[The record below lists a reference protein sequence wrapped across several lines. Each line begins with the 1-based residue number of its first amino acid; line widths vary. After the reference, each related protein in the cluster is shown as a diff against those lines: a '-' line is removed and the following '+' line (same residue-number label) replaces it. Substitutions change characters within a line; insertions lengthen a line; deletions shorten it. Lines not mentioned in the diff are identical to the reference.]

1 MLARFFKPKW
11 QHHKAEIRLRAIS
24 KLSAADPASD
34 EILTQLALQ
43 DQDAEVRRTAL
54 TRILATQVLLRASQE
69 DSDSQNRTTALQ
81 RITHLISGELGQLEL
96 AERQALMSHIQTT
109 DLLLH
114 LALNANLPE
123 LRQHALLQ
131 LEDETLL
138 LDLIRQSDNSDI
150 RRTAAERIEQPE
162 LLEQL
167 ERESRGRDKRLYR
180 IARDKLQQLR
190 DQAQQAA
197 TRQQRR
203 DELLSSLQQLAR
215 SDAFPQFGAK
225 LDALNIEWQR
235 YSDDASSDTRQ
246 QWQQLD
252 TLCNSRRQQLD
263 QQREAEAAQAAAQAA
278 QQEAIQQL
286 RQQLEAGNEQD
297 PIDKDVLDTLSTQ
310 WQQLKAD
317 ADNVNCRAI
326 ESALST
332 QRRTHDARHALAQQQ
347 DALNALI
354 SQLEQNLAQANR
366 KQLQQW
372 QKKSDQLRSTVNWPG
387 SLPQPALLKQLSA
400 LQSRIEAR
408 QNELQQQRSAQAEA
422 ADQSLNELSNLIEA
436 GEARRADKQHNQVQK
451 QLASFNPAQQQR
463 YKTLYAQLQELRDWQ
478 GYALTPKR
486 EALCSQ
492 MEALIDTPLA
502 TDELAAEIRQLQQ
515 QWREL
520 DHSGNVHSRTL
531 WLRFKQAS
539 DQAYKP
545 CDTHYAQ
552 QRQQRQQNLEQRE
565 QMCDQLDSYLSQVD
579 WQDVD
584 WRAVEELSRTAKNE
598 WRHYS
603 PVDRAPGKVQQSRF
617 NKQINTLESRLKG
630 QRKAVQQV
638 KEGLLLEAAA
648 LLEMDDLQQATE
660 QAKQLQQRW
669 KEAGTTFRTQERRLW
684 TEFRNHCNA
693 LFEKRKENLQQA
705 RQQQHQDQSQLS
717 QLCETLSAL
726 HQQAA
731 RGTDI
736 SNELDNLDRQ
746 YQALV
751 SQESSLNGGQQK
763 QYQQLSALIH
773 AQLEQRRQ
781 LFGSTWQGLKLRDGL
796 CQQQE
801 SALLDSSSVD
811 TQAIADAWQAAP
823 PLQGEWADAIERR
836 FAITEQLAR
845 QPDELQATV
854 ANQGEYL
861 RQLCIRLEIALSEP
875 SPVEDEA
882 LRLEYQLQRLQQALK
897 RQQDGYDMADI
908 QQLVFERLCLPFYH
922 CHSELNG
929 RFEQL
934 LARHNL
940 A

>member
-24 KLSAADPASD
+24 KLSADDPGTE
-34 EILTQLALQ
+34 EILTRLALQ

-54 TRILATQVLLRASQE
+54 TRVLATQVLLRASQE
-69 DSDSQNRTTALQ
+69 DSDNQNRTTALQ
-81 RITHLISGELGQLEL
+81 RITHLISGELGQLSL
-96 AERQALMSHIQTT
+96 DERLVLMSHIQTT

-123 LRQHALLQ
+123 LRQHALQQ
-131 LEDETLL
+131 LEDESLL

-167 ERESRGRDKRLYR
+167 ERDNRGRDKRLYR

-190 DQAQQAA
+190 EQAQQAA
-197 TRQQRR
+197 SRQQRR
-203 DELLSSLQQLAR
+203 QELLASLQQLAR
-215 SDAFPQFGAK
+215 ADAFPQFGAK
-225 LDALNIEWQR
+225 LDALNAEWQR
-235 YSDDASSDTRQ
+235 CNDDVSTDEQQ

-252 TLCNSRRQQLD
+252 TLCSSRRQQLD
-263 QQREAEAAQAAAQAA
+263 QQRDEAAAQVAEHAA
-278 QQEAIQQL
+278 QQAKIQQL
-286 RQQLEAGNEQD
+286 RQQLEINSEQEPTD
-297 PIDKDVLDTLSTQ
+297 RDTLDALTEQ
-310 WQQLKAD
+310 WLHLKAD
-317 ADNVNCRAI
+317 ADTHSSRAI
-326 ESALST
+326 EGYLTGLRRAL
-332 QRRTHDARHALAQQQ
+332 DAQHALGQQLDSLTQ
-347 DALNALI
+347 LL
-354 SQLEQNLAQANR
+354 SQMEQTLAQASS

-372 QKKSDQLRSTVNWPG
+372 QKKGDRLRSSINWPN
-387 SLPQPALLKQLSA
+387 SLPQPAVLQQLSG
-400 LQSRIEAR
+400 LQSQLETRQSELREQKNVQTEA
-408 QNELQQQRSAQAEA
+408 L
-422 ADQSLNELSNLIEA
+422 DQTLSQLDSLIEA
-436 GEARRADKQHNQVQK
+436 GEARRADKLHNQIQK
-451 QLASFNPAQQQR
+451 QLADYNPAQQQR
-463 YKTLYAQLQELRDWQ
+463 YKTLYAQLQDLRDWQ

-492 MEALIDTPLA
+492 MEALIDASLDTDDLA
-502 TDELAAEIRQLQQ
+502 NEIRQLQQ

-531 WLRFKQAS
+531 WLRFKKAS
-539 DQAYKP
+539 DQAYQP
-545 CDTHYAQ
+545 CDAHYAQ
-552 QRQQRQQNLEQRE
+552 QRQQRQQNLQQRE
-565 QMCDQLDSYLSQVD
+565 QMCDQLDAYLDQVD
-579 WQDVD
+579 WQDAD

-638 KEGLLLEAAA
+638 KEALLLEAAT
-648 LLEMDDLQQATE
+648 LIELDDLQQATE

-669 KEAGTTFRTQERRLW
+669 KDAGTTFRTQERKLW
-684 TEFRNHCNA
+684 TEFRNHCNT
-693 LFEKRKENLQQA
+693 LFEKLKENQQQA
-705 RQQQHQDQSQLS
+705 RSQQHQDQSQLA
-717 QLCETLSAL
+717 QLCETLSTL

-736 SNELDNLDRQ
+736 SNELAALDAQ

-751 SQESSLNGGQQK
+751 SQESSLNSGQQK

-773 AQLEQRRQ
+773 AQLGQRRQ
-781 LFGSTWQGLKLRDGL
+781 LFGNSWQSLKLRDGL

-801 SALLDSSSVD
+801 SALLDGSSIDSAALN
-811 TQAIADAWQAAP
+811 QAWQAAP
-823 PLQGEWADAIERR
+823 ALQGEWADAIERR
-836 FAITEQLAR
+836 FAITGQLAR
-845 QPDELQATV
+845 QPDEMQATV

-861 RQLCIRLEIALSEP
+861 RQLCIRLEIVLSEP

-908 QQLVFERLCLPFYH
+908 QQLVFERLCLPFHH
-922 CHSELNG
+922 CHSELNA

-934 LARHNL
+934 LTRHNL
-940 A
+940 T

>member
-24 KLSAADPASD
+24 KLSADDPASD
-34 EILTQLALQ
+34 EILTRLALQ

-54 TRILATQVLLRASQE
+54 NRVLATQVLLRASQE
-69 DSDSQNRTTALQ
+69 DSDNQNRTTALQ
-81 RITHLISGELGQLEL
+81 RLTHLVSGELGQLEL
-96 AERQALMSHIQTT
+96 ADRLALMPHIQTT

-114 LALNANLPE
+114 LALNANFPE
-123 LRQHALLQ
+123 LRQHALQQLQ
-131 LEDETLL
+131 DETLL

-180 IARDKLQQLR
+180 IARDKLQVLR
-190 DQAQQAA
+190 EQAQQAA

-225 LDALNIEWQR
+225 LDALNTEWQR
-235 YSDDASSDTRQ
+235 YSDDASQDALQ

-252 TLCNSRRQQLD
+252 TLCSTRRQQLD
-263 QQREAEAAQAAAQAA
+263 QQREAAAAQAA
-278 QQEAIQQL
+278 EQAAQQARIQTL
-286 RQQLEAGNEQD
+286 RQQLETDNNQEPADSN
-297 PIDKDVLDTLSTQ
+297 ILDALYAQ

-317 ADNVNCRAI
+317 ADSDSIQAI
-326 ESALST
+326 ERALNT
-332 QRRTHDARHALAQQQ
+332 QRRTLDAHNALADQQ
-347 DALNALI
+347 DNLNQLI
-354 SQLEQNLAQANR
+354 SQLEQGMEQAGG

-372 QKKSDQLRSTVNWPG
+372 QKKADQLRSAVNWPG
-387 SLPQPALLKQLSA
+387 NLPQPALLKQLSTA
-400 LQSRIEAR
+400 QSRIEAR
-408 QNELQQQRSAQAEA
+408 QHELQQQRSAQAEA
-422 ADQSLNELSNLIEA
+422 ADQSLNELSSLIEA
-436 GEARRADKQHNQVQK
+436 GEARRADKQHSQVHK
-451 QLASFNPAQQQR
+451 QLASFTPAQQQR

-486 EALCSQ
+486 EALCNQ
-492 MEALIDTPLA
+492 MEALIDAPLA
-502 TDELAAEIRQLQQ
+502 ADELASEIRQLQQ

-520 DHSGNVHSRTL
+520 DHSGTVHSRTL

-545 CDTHYAQ
+545 CDAHYAQ
-552 QRQQRQQNLEQRE
+552 QRQQRQRNLEQRE
-565 QMCDQLDSYLSQVD
+565 QMCDQLDTYLEQVD
-579 WQDVD
+579 WQNVD

-630 QRKAVQQV
+630 QRKTVQQT
-638 KEGLLLEAAA
+638 KEALLEEAAA
-648 LLEMDDLQQATE
+648 LLDMEDLQQATE

-669 KEAGTTFRTQERRLW
+669 KDAGTTFRTQERRLW
-684 TEFRNHCNA
+684 SEFRNHCNA
-693 LFEKRKENLQQA
+693 LFEKRNESQQQA

-717 QLCETLSAL
+717 QLCEALSAL

-736 SNELDNLDRQ
+736 SDELDNLDSQ
-746 YQALV
+746 YQMLV
-751 SQESSLNGGQQK
+751 SQESSLNSGQQK

-781 LFGSTWQGLKLRDGL
+781 LFGNTWQSLKLRDSL

-801 SALLDSSSVD
+801 SALLDGSKVD
-811 TQAIADAWQAAP
+811 SQAIADAWQAAP
-823 PLQGEWADAIERR
+823 SLQGEWADAIERR
-836 FAITEQLAR
+836 FAITAQLAR
-845 QPDELQATV
+845 QPEELQATV

-922 CHSELNG
+922 CHSELND

-934 LARHNL
+934 LTRHSL